1 MDTLKEQKIQAM
13 VETEIGFQQKDYDKA
28 GKGLDKFLEIAML
41 EMNLE
46 DTMDRAEAE
55 DRYYQ
60 YDDNED

>member
-1 MDTLKEQKIQAM
+1 MATLREQKIQAM
-13 VETEIGFQQKDYDKA
+13 VETEIGFEQKDYDRA
-28 GKGLDKFLEIAML
+28 GKGLDRYLEIAML

-60 YDDNED
+60 YEDSEE